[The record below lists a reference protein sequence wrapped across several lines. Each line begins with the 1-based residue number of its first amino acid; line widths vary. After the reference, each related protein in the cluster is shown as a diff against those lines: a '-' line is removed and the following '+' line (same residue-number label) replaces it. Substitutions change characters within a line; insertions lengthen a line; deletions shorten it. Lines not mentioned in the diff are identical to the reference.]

1 MCTPLS
7 WSDVDYYYDGNPYVS
22 VTARRARAALELAEL
37 EKEGRRVSPVAVE
50 GRKIASTFWGEA
62 WCANLERYSDYANR
76 LPRGRSYVRNGS
88 VVDLQ
93 IAAGSVMALVSGSRM
108 YEVRVSITP
117 VSQACWK
124 AVCRD
129 CSGAIDSLVELL
141 QGRFSDAV
149 MTRLCEEK
157 TGLFPSP
164 QEILFTCSCPDWAS
178 MCKHVAAVLYGIG
191 ARLDHQPEM
200 LFTLRKVDQQDL
212 IAGAGSNL
220 AKISKTKTPS
230 AAKVLSDDNLAELF
244 GIEIGPVNQSTPVA
258 DSVVATKPAKASSRK
273 RQRKPTRRPDAVK
286 AETAVPLSRKRML
299 TRAQRTAISVRVKSY
314 WAARR
319 RLGQKK

>member
-1 MCTPLS
+1 
-7 WSDVDYYYDGNPYVS
+7 
-22 VTARRARAALELAEL
+22 
-37 EKEGRRVSPVAVE
+37 
-50 GRKIASTFWGEA
+50 
-62 WCANLERYSDYANR
+62 
-76 LPRGRSYVRNGS
+76 
-88 VVDLQ
+88 
-93 IAAGSVMALVSGSRM
+93 MALVSGSRM

-230 AAKVLSDDNLAELF
+230 TAKILSDDNLAELF

-258 DSVVATKPAKASSRK
+258 DSVIAAKPAKASSRK
-273 RQRKPTRRPDAVK
+273 RQRKPARRPDAVK
-286 AETAVPLSRKRML
+286 AETAVHLSRKRRL
-299 TRAQRTAISVRVKSY
+299 TRAQRTAISVRVKAYLGREKTPRTKEVNIGAPATTARS
-314 WAARR
+314 AASMLRQLHEGHTALMRPGSAIRSRSRIEPRR
-319 RLGQKK
+319 WRSSRSGSGCWDSRRSSSSCCTSRSR